1 MPVPPTRGVKV
12 SSRLVIPDEELEWR
26 FTGSGG
32 PGGQHAN
39 TANTKVDLRFD
50 VTASKVLSPI
60 DRQRLLAR
68 YGREIR
74 IVESSR
80 RSQARN
86 RDEAT
91 RRLAQKIR
99 EGLVEPRRRRPTRPG
114 RGAVERRLTEK
125 RQRSERKAARRRPRT
140 GPGGADAGAD

>member
-1 MPVPPTRGVKV
+1 MPEPSTRGVRI
-12 SSRLVIPDEELEWR
+12 SSRLVIPEDELEWR
-26 FTGSGG
+26 FTGAGG

-50 VTASKVLSPI
+50 VASSAVLSPV

-68 YGREIR
+68 YGPEIR
-74 IVESSR
+74 VVESSR

-86 RDEAT
+86 RDEAV
-91 RRLAQKIR
+91 RRLAQRVR

-125 RQRSERKAARRRPRT
+125 RQRSERKAARRRPRAD
-140 GPGGADAGAD
+140 PGGSDP